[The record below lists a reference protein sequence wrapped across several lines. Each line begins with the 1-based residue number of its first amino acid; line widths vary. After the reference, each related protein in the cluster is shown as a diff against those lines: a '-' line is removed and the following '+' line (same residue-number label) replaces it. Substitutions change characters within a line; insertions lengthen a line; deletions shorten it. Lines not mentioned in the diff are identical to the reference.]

1 MTKSDQNNLT
11 GKQMAAIFLIKL
23 GPERAAQI
31 MQKLQDT
38 EIKQLSQEISKW
50 EKVPAQVTDKT
61 LKEFHRLSLARQYI
75 TQGGK
80 EYAKEVL
87 ERALDDHKA
96 IDIMDNL
103 GKGSESN
110 LLSLLENVDLQ
121 QLLNFLRSEHPQTIA
136 LILSYL
142 KSEQAAIVL
151 QALPKELQGEVTMRI
166 INIGQ
171 ISPGIV
177 KKIER
182 VLTREL
188 SHLSDEAKLRVV
200 GGTRAAAE
208 ILNRVD
214 RATEKEI
221 LDRLEKKNLSLAEE
235 VKKLMFVFE
244 DILVLDDR
252 AIQRVLREV
261 DTKDLSLA
269 LKGASKD
276 LKEKFFKNMSSR
288 AQETIKEDMEL
299 MGPVRVRQVE
309 EVQQKIVDTTRRLE
323 EAGEIVGRAEKE
335 EEIIV

>member
-1 MTKSDQNNLT
+1 MTTTDQNNLS
-11 GKQMAAIFLIKL
+11 GKQKAAIFLIKL
-23 GPERAAQI
+23 GSERAAHI
-31 MQKLQDT
+31 MQKLEDT
-38 EIKQLSQEISKW
+38 EIKQLTEEMSKW
-50 EKVPAQVTDKT
+50 EKIPGQVTDKT
-61 LKEFHRLSLARQYI
+61 LKEFHRLSLARKYSS
-75 TQGGK
+75 QGGK

-87 ERALDDHKA
+87 ERALNDHKA
-96 IDIMDNL
+96 VDIIDNL
-103 GKGSESN
+103 GKDSESD

-142 KSEQAAIVL
+142 KSEQAAVIL
-151 QALPKELQGEVTMRI
+151 QALGKELQAEVTMRI
-166 INIGQ
+166 VSIGE

-182 VLTREL
+182 VLSREL
-188 SHLSDEAKLRVV
+188 SHLSQEAKLRAV
-200 GGTRAAAE
+200 GGTRATAE
-208 ILNRVD
+208 ILSHVD

-221 LDRLEKKNLSLAEE
+221 LERLEKKNFSLAEE

-244 DILVLDDR
+244 DILALDDR

-276 LKEKFFKNMSSR
+276 LKEKFFKNMSAR
-288 AQETIKEDMEL
+288 ATETIKEDMEL

-309 EVQQKIVDTTRRLE
+309 EVQQKIVDTTKKLE
-323 EAGEIVGRAEKE
+323 EAGEIMGRADKE

>member
-1 MTKSDQNNLT
+1 MTTSDQNNLT

-31 MQKLQDT
+31 MQKLEDT
-38 EIKQLSQEISKW
+38 EVRQLTEEISKW
-50 EKVPAQVTDKT
+50 EKIPSRITDKT
-61 LKEFHRLSLARQYI
+61 LKEFHRLSLAKKYS

-80 EYAKEVL
+80 EYAKDVL
-87 ERALDDHKA
+87 ERALNDHKA
-96 IDIMDNL
+96 IDIIDNL
-103 GKGSESN
+103 GEDSESN

-142 KSEQAAIVL
+142 KSEQAAITL
-151 QALPKELQGEVTMRI
+151 QALSKELQVEVIMRI
-166 INIGQ
+166 VNIGQ

-182 VLTREL
+182 ILAREL
-188 SHLSDEAKLRVV
+188 FHFSDEAKLREI
-200 GGTRAAAE
+200 GGARATAE
-208 ILNRVD
+208 ILSHVD

-221 LDRLEKKNLSLAEE
+221 LEKLEKKNLSLAEE

-244 DILVLDDR
+244 DVLSLDDR
-252 AIQRVLREV
+252 AVQRILREV

-269 LKGASKD
+269 LKGVSNE
-276 LKEKFFKNMSSR
+276 LREKFFKNMSSR

-309 EVQQKIVDTTRRLE
+309 EVQQKIVEVARRLE
-323 EAGEIVGRAEKE
+323 EAGEIIGRTERE
-335 EEIIV
+335 EEMIV

>member
-1 MTKSDQNNLT
+1 MTTSDQNDLN
-11 GKQMAAIFLIKL
+11 GKQKAAILLIKL

-31 MQKLQDT
+31 MQELEDT
-38 EIKQLSQEISKW
+38 EVKQLTEEISKW
-50 EKVPAQVTDKT
+50 EKIPSQVTDKT
-61 LKEFHRLSLARQYI
+61 LDEFHQLSLAKKYSS
-75 TQGGK
+75 QGGK

-87 ERALDDHKA
+87 ERALNDHKA
-96 IDIMDNL
+96 VDILDNL
-103 GKGSESN
+103 GKDSESN

-142 KSEQAAIVL
+142 KSDQAAVVL
-151 QALPKELQGEVTMRI
+151 QALPRELQTEVTMRI
-166 INIGQ
+166 VGIGQ
-171 ISPGIV
+171 ISPGIIQ
-177 KKIER
+177 KIESI
-182 VLTREL
+182 LTKEL
-188 SHLSDEAKLRVV
+188 SHLSDESKLRAV
-200 GGTRAAAE
+200 GGTRATAE
-208 ILNRVD
+208 ILNHVD

-221 LDRLEKKNLSLAEE
+221 LEGLEKKNVSLAEE
-235 VKKLMFVFE
+235 VRKLMFVFE
-244 DILVLDDR
+244 DILSLDDR

-288 AQETIKEDMEL
+288 AVETIKEDMEL

-309 EVQQKIVDTTRRLE
+309 EVQQKIVDTTRKLE